1 MFSKM
6 RVLISKSKK
15 KFFIHF
21 LFSFISSHNLDSV
34 LTEKDKKKKKINSLG
49 EKSVVRCVF
58 IYLFITFFFFLI
70 LLLLLL
76 LPCIFHLD
84 FLQIIVFIW
93 NNFLFGVCFFSAV
106 PMLFSTKYN
115 RLILSS
121 TLPSFVFGL
130 SCWVAVIVLWGGV
143 LFCLL
148 FLLFVFFLPFSGP
161 LFFEIFS
168 RYLLFVS
175 FSIIIVIILFW
186 DIKISLNSL
195 FSF

>member
-148 FLLFVFFLPFSGP
+148 FLLFVFFYCFPVRC
-161 LFFEIFS
+161 FS
-168 RYLLFVS
+168 RYFRDIFYLWVFLL
-175 FSIIIVIILFW
+175 L
-186 DIKISLNSL
+186 LLL
-195 FSF
+195 FSFEI

>member
-1 MFSKM
+1 M
-6 RVLISKSKK
+6 
-15 KFFIHF
+15 
-21 LFSFISSHNLDSV
+21 
-34 LTEKDKKKKKINSLG
+34 
-49 EKSVVRCVF
+49 F
-58 IYLFITFFFFLI
+58 IYYFFFFLI
-70 LLLLLL
+70 LLLLFLLLLL

-143 LFCLL
+143 LFLPFISFVC
-148 FLLFVFFLPFSGP
+148 FLLFSGP

-168 RYLLFVS
+168 RYICEFFYYYCYYSLLRYKNFTQ
-175 FSIIIVIILFW
+175 FIIYLL
-186 DIKISLNSL
+186 KYYISLK
-195 FSF
+195 